1 LVRSN
6 CFNCKL
12 HKLKRHEYNISVE
25 SHGDSLYRFAVNFL
39 KNQEEAQ
46 DIVQDVFEKL
56 WMNRDKVEFE
66 KAKSWL
72 FTCAH
77 NAMINFINKKARFAK
92 MAHEYHAEKADTA
105 SFGFESKQVI
115 NHIVGILPPLQKTI
129 ILLRDLEGYTYE
141 EIGDILSLNASQVK
155 VYLFRARL
163 KIKKQL
169 KGRNE
174 LA

>member
-1 LVRSN
+1 
-6 CFNCKL
+6 
-12 HKLKRHEYNISVE
+12 LKRQEYNISVE
-25 SHGDSLYRFAVNFL
+25 NHGDSLYRFAVNFL

-56 WMNRDKVEFE
+56 WINRDKVEFE

-77 NAMINFINKKARFAK
+77 NAMINFVNKRARFTK
-92 MAHEYHAEKADTA
+92 LVNEFQSDSTELK

-115 NHIVGILPPLQKTI
+115 NHILGILPPLQKTI
-129 ILLRDLEGYTYE
+129 ILLRDLEGYSYE
-141 EIGDILSLNASQVK
+141 EIGDILSLSSSQVK

>member
-1 LVRSN
+1 M
-6 CFNCKL
+6 
-12 HKLKRHEYNISVE
+12 KRHEFNICVE
-25 SHGDSLYRFAVNFL
+25 NHGDSLYRFALNFL

-56 WMNRDKVEFE
+56 WINRDKVEFE
-66 KAKSWL
+66 KVKSWL

-77 NAMINFINKKARFAK
+77 NAMINFILKKARFAK
-92 MAHEYHAEKADTA
+92 MANEFHAEKAETR
-105 SFGFESKQVI
+105 SFAFESKQVI

-141 EIGDILSLNASQVK
+141 EIGDILSLSSSQVK

>member
-1 LVRSN
+1 M
-6 CFNCKL
+6 
-12 HKLKRHEYNISVE
+12 
-25 SHGDSLYRFAVNFL
+25 NFL

-56 WMNRDKVEFE
+56 WINRDKVEFE

-77 NAMINFINKKARFAK
+77 NAMINFINKRARFTK
-92 MAHEYHAEKADTA
+92 LSDEIQTEKVE
-105 SFGFESKQVI
+105 SFSFSFESKQVI

-129 ILLRDLEGYTYE
+129 ILLRDLEGYSYE
-141 EIGDILSLNASQVK
+141 EIGDILSLNPSQVK

>member
-1 LVRSN
+1 
-6 CFNCKL
+6 
-12 HKLKRHEYNISVE
+12 LKRQEYNISVE
-25 SHGDSLYRFAVNFL
+25 NHGDSLYRFAVNFL

-56 WMNRDKVEFE
+56 WINRDKVEFE

-77 NAMINFINKKARFAK
+77 NAMINFINKRARFTK
-92 MAHEYHAEKADTA
+92 LSDEIQTEKVE
-105 SFGFESKQVI
+105 SFSFSFESKQVI

-129 ILLRDLEGYTYE
+129 ILLRDLEGYSYE
-141 EIGDILSLNASQVK
+141 EIGDILSLNPSQVK

>member
-1 LVRSN
+1 
-6 CFNCKL
+6 
-12 HKLKRHEYNISVE
+12 LKRQEYNISVE
-25 SHGDSLYRFAVNFL
+25 NHGDSLYRFAVNFL

-56 WMNRDKVEFE
+56 WINRDKVEFE
-66 KAKSWL
+66 KVKSWL

-77 NAMINFINKKARFAK
+77 NAMINFVNKRARFTK
-92 MAHEYHAEKADTA
+92 LVNEFQSDSTELK

-129 ILLRDLEGYTYE
+129 ILLRDLEGYSYE
-141 EIGDILSLNASQVK
+141 EIGDILSLSSSQVK

>member
-1 LVRSN
+1 M
-6 CFNCKL
+6 
-12 HKLKRHEYNISVE
+12 KRQEYNISVE

-56 WMNRDKVEFE
+56 WINRDKVEFE

-77 NAMINFINKKARFAK
+77 NAMINFINKRARFTK
-92 MAHEYHAEKADTA
+92 LSDEIQTEKVE
-105 SFGFESKQVI
+105 SFSFSFESKQVI

-129 ILLRDLEGYTYE
+129 ILLRDLEGYSYE
-141 EIGDILSLNASQVK
+141 EIGNILSLNPSQVK

>member
-1 LVRSN
+1 
-6 CFNCKL
+6 
-12 HKLKRHEYNISVE
+12 
-25 SHGDSLYRFAVNFL
+25 
-39 KNQEEAQ
+39 
-46 DIVQDVFEKL
+46 
-56 WMNRDKVEFE
+56 
-66 KAKSWL
+66 
-72 FTCAH
+72 
-77 NAMINFINKKARFAK
+77 
-92 MAHEYHAEKADTA
+92 MAHEYHVEKADTA

>member
-1 LVRSN
+1 
-6 CFNCKL
+6 
-12 HKLKRHEYNISVE
+12 LKRQEYNISVE

-56 WMNRDKVEFE
+56 WINRDKVEFE

-77 NAMINFINKKARFAK
+77 NAMINFINKRARFTK
-92 MAHEYHAEKADTA
+92 LSDEIQTEKVE
-105 SFGFESKQVI
+105 SFSFSFESKQVI

-129 ILLRDLEGYTYE
+129 ILLRDLEGYSYE
-141 EIGDILSLNASQVK
+141 EIGDILSLNPSQVK